1 MTMKKKILFMMT
13 MLAGVGTA
21 MADNVTVENL
31 TVPIG
36 GQATLNV
43 NYQFDVAEQYSGWQF
58 SLVLPEGLSTV
69 KDAKGN
75 PSFTTGSC
83 YDASYTF
90 TSSTDGTTDDF
101 VALSLQSSP
110 ITGTT
115 GVLISIP
122 IASADNLTAGSTF
135 NATLKGIQLGNVDGV
150 HTTFIDDVNFTITI
164 GEPDD
169 GRLKFFE
176 TSTTL
181 PSYTAGEKADVTVYR
196 TIKANEWSTIVLPFN
211 LTKANANAV
220 FGDDVQLAKFVGYT
234 IDYGDDEENVI
245 PLGITINLSDYT
257 IPARGNL
264 AGGTPVFIKTSK
276 DITEPFQ
283 LDNVTL
289 TEGVKDV
296 ESADADYDIPGK
308 FTGTL
313 VKSVIPADGL
323 FLNGN
328 KFWYS
333 TGKTTVKAF
342 RCWLE
347 LGAVLDK
354 ETDFG
359 ARILLNFLDDETTGI
374 QDNKRE
380 SINNKHYY
388 DIQGRRING
397 QSSMGN
403 GQMKKGVYI
412 VNGKKVIK

>member
-1 MTMKKKILFMMT
+1 VLTRFSVSPCPPAVRLPRKKTGAPFT
-13 MLAGVGTA
+13 E
-21 MADNVTVENL
+21 ENKY
-31 TVPIG
+31 TG
-36 GQATLNV
+36 
-43 NYQFDVAEQYSGWQF
+43 YQFD
-58 SLVLPEGLSTV
+58 LVLPVGVSFV
-69 KDAKGN
+69 KDSRGRIIYEKGGCYED
-75 PSFTTGSC
+75 SHQFTTSYEEEANTLKFACLSLESDAFIGTSGVLLTIPVQT
-83 YDASYTF
+83 DASL
-90 TSSTDGTTDDF
+90 TSGNSYDGYLKNVT
-101 VALSLQSSP
+101 L
-110 ITGTT
+110 
-115 GVLISIP
+115 
-122 IASADNLTAGSTF
+122 
-135 NATLKGIQLGNVDGV
+135 ATLDAQSIVISDS
-150 HTTFIDDVNFTITI
+150 HFSITI

-196 TIKANEWSTIVLPFN
+196 TIKANEWSTLVLPFN

-220 FGDDVQLAKFVGYT
+220 FGDDVQLAKFVSYT

-245 PLGITINLSDYT
+245 PLGIIINLSDYT

-308 FTGTL
+308 FTGTM

-333 TGKTTVKAF
+333 TGKTNVKAF